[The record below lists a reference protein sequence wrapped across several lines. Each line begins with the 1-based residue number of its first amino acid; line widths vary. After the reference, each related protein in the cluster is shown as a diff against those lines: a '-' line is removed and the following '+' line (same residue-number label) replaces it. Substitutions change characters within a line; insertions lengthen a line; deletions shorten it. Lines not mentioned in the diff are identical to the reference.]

1 MSDIVVLF
9 MTIAIILA
17 VINLIYVAGS
27 FFFDRRVKDK
37 SKDEEDAADA
47 TPVTDAPTGFS
58 GRSVIGNDKLII
70 NISNRHR
77 DFKPG
82 EVITVTKGE
91 IAESFGRIN
100 VLSDEVLD
108 TPVTEETRRFV
119 VRAVKT
125 VDVSRGAL
133 VVQNG

>member
-27 FFFDRRVKDK
+27 FFLDRRVKDK
-37 SKDEEDAADA
+37 SEEDKKVEA
-47 TPVTDAPTGFS
+47 TPVTDAATGFS
-58 GRSVIGNDKLII
+58 CRSVSGNDKLII